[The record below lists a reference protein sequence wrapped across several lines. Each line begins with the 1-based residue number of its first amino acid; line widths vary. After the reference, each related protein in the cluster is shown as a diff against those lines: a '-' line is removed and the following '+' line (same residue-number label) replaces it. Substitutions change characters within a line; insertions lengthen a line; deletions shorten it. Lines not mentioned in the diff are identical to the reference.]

1 MRKGLFSKNGLC
13 KIIVTSAV
21 FALAAVTV
29 PSHISSLSVVHAD
42 SETANRSV
50 SIQEID
56 TNNSTD
62 DSESD
67 ATDNGTQNDN
77 SDSFLMIR
85 RPPRSTLDRSSA
97 ARCSPYSASSTASRR
112 IIPSSGC

>member
-56 TNNSTD
+56 TNNSTYR
-62 DSESD
+62 
-67 ATDNGTQNDN
+67 N
-77 SDSFLMIR
+77 S
-85 RPPRSTLDRSSA
+85 RSSTVA
-97 ARCSPYSASSTASRR
+97 YL
-112 IIPSSGC
+112 

>member
-50 SIQEID
+50 SIV
-56 TNNSTD
+56 
-62 DSESD
+62 
-67 ATDNGTQNDN
+67 NGG
-77 SDSFLMIR
+77 L
-85 RPPRSTLDRSSA
+85 
-97 ARCSPYSASSTASRR
+97 
-112 IIPSSGC
+112 